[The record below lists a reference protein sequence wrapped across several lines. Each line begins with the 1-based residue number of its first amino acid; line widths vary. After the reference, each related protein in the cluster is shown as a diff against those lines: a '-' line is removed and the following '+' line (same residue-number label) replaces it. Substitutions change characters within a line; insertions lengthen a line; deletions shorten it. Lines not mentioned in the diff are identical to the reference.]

1 MRAWFSKAAAAA
13 RFEVAWVLSHPK
25 EWLAAVAAPLVW
37 CLMLIAAFGDGLMT
51 QIPVGYTDADR
62 SAASREVIE
71 TLSALPSVRLVPF
84 ADVAAAERAL
94 KTASVYGVV
103 TIPENFEAD
112 RRRGTGSPV
121 VLQINKLYY
130 AVGTILEVDL
140 KTALMNLKAA
150 ETAVQLT
157 RGGGTFAE
165 NARRLRL
172 SMPEV
177 YFLGNPAFNFS
188 AYLLPTLVPGVMAL
202 GALLGFVASLVREW
216 REGRVTAW
224 LAAARG
230 SATAAVAGK
239 LTPWIAVWFLA
250 GGVWVAGF
258 AGAAGWGVAGSLSVW
273 FLGTALLM
281 LSMAA
286 LALFA
291 ASLAPSWVIAVSAC
305 ICLVA
310 PTFPFTGFSFPL
322 DAMSPG
328 AQLFGVFLPLT
339 HYLELQ
345 AGVWVL
351 DAPAAVLIKQLGL
364 LALFP
369 LVMGGVGLPMLV
381 RRMHGW
387 VKKEAVPVSAVADT
401 SGNSF
406 LSVMGQTARH
416 AFFSK
421 DTIAVFA
428 GAVAFYLI
436 FYGWPYSGQQVENIP
451 TGIVDL
457 DRSAA
462 SRNYVETLT
471 AAPAVSERFIVHDAA
486 EGLAAF
492 RRGDVDVLVTVPG
505 DYEKRLARGENA
517 SVHILG
523 NGAYPVKTRAVQGA
537 AGAAASDTEA
547 RFALASVMNPGT
559 PSSMSASAKLAGP
572 AMTVIYRYN
581 EISGYGNYTVPMV
594 GPVIVQAV
602 ILFGVSVALGNWLVL
617 NRRERWMAAV
627 AKHPV
632 KRSLAMFLTFWLIA
646 LAWFLYMQGFDFSF
660 GEYGAMANPPATFLV
675 AFTFTAAVTALAMAL
690 ATVTGAGW
698 TAPLTVSLSAPS
710 LFISGA
716 VWPLENMSPVVQGV
730 AQLLP
735 STPGIPASAAAAQ
748 AGAATVDVL
757 PACLQMTLL
766 AVMYLVVTLWRLR
779 RVEERK

>member
-1 MRAWFSKAAAAA
+1 MAAWFSKAAAAA
-13 RFEVAWVLSHPK
+13 RFEVAWVLAHPR
-25 EWLAAVAAPLVW
+25 EWIAAVAAPLVW
-37 CLMLIAAFGDGLMT
+37 CLMLVAAFGDGLMT
-51 QIPVGYTDADR
+51 KLPVGYTDADH

-71 TLSALPSVRLVPF
+71 TLSALPSVNLVPF
-84 ADVAAAERAL
+84 ADGAAAERAL
-94 KTASVYGVV
+94 KNASVYGVV

-121 VLQINKLYY
+121 VLQLNKLYY

-140 KTALMNLKAA
+140 KTALTNLKVAG
-150 ETAVQLT
+150 TAVQLT
-157 RGGGTFAE
+157 TQGGTFTE

-172 SMPEV
+172 SLPEV

-216 REGRVTAW
+216 RERRVTAW
-224 LAAARG
+224 LAAAQG
-230 SATAAVAGK
+230 SATAAVVGK
-239 LTPWIAVWFLA
+239 LLPWITVWLLA

-258 AGAAGWGVAGSLSVW
+258 AGVAGWGVAGSLSVW
-273 FLGTALLM
+273 FLGTALLI

-291 ASLAPSWVIAVSAC
+291 ASLAPTWVIAVSAC

-322 DAMSPG
+322 DAMTPG
-328 AQLFGVFLPLT
+328 AQLFGLFLPLT

-345 AGVWVL
+345 SGVWVL
-351 DAPAAVLIKQLGL
+351 DAPADVLLKALGW
-364 LALFP
+364 LAAFP
-369 LVMGGVGLPMLV
+369 LVMGGLGLPIFV
-381 RRMHGW
+381 RRMRGW
-387 VKKEAVPVSAVADT
+387 VKKEAHPQSAPEGT
-401 SGNSF
+401 SGDSF
-406 LSVMGQTARH
+406 LSVMGQTVRH

-462 SRNYVETLT
+462 SRSYIKTLT
-471 AAPAVSERFIVHDAA
+471 AAPAVAERFVVHDEA
-486 EGLAAF
+486 EGMAAF
-492 RRGDVDVLVTVPG
+492 RRGEVDVLVTVPG

-537 AGAAASDTEA
+537 SGAAAADTEA
-547 RFALASVMNPGT
+547 RFAAASVMNPGT
-559 PSSMSASAKLAGP
+559 PPAMLSAAKLAGP
-572 AMTVIYRYN
+572 SMTVIYRYN

-602 ILFGVSVALGNWLVL
+602 ILFGVSVALGNWLVV

-627 AKHPV
+627 IRHPV
-632 KRSLAMFLTFWLIA
+632 RRGVAMFLTFWLIA
-646 LAWFLYMQGFDFSF
+646 LAWFLYMQGFDFSI
-660 GEYGAMANPPATFLV
+660 GEYGAMANPRATFLV
-675 AFTFTAAVTALAMAL
+675 ALTFTAAVSALAMAL

-716 VWPLENMSPVVQGV
+716 VWPLENMSPVVQGL

-748 AGAATVDVL
+748 AGAATADVL
-757 PACLQMTLL
+757 PACLQMALL
-766 AVMYLVVTLWRLR
+766 AVMYLVLALWRLCR
-779 RVEERK
+779 DGESK

>member
-1 MRAWFSKAAAAA
+1 MTAWFSKVAAAA
-13 RFEVAWVLSHPK
+13 RFEAAWVLAHPK
-25 EWLAAVAAPLVW
+25 EWIAAIAAPLVW
-37 CLMLIAAFGDGLMT
+37 CLMLVVAFGDGLMT
-51 QIPVGYTDADR
+51 KLPVGYTDADH

-94 KTASVYGVV
+94 KNASVYGVV
-103 TIPENFEAD
+103 TIPENFELD
-112 RRRGTGSPV
+112 RRRGIGSPV
-121 VLQINKLYY
+121 VLQLNKLYY

-140 KTALMNLKAA
+140 KTALTHLKVAG
-150 ETAVQLT
+150 TAVQLT
-157 RGGGTFAE
+157 TQGGTFTE

-177 YFLGNPAFNFS
+177 YFMGNPAFNFS

-202 GALLGFVASLVREW
+202 GALLGFAASLVREW
-216 REGRVTAW
+216 RERRVTVW

-230 SATAAVAGK
+230 SATAAVLGK
-239 LTPWIAVWFLA
+239 LLPWVSVWLLA

-258 AGAAGWGVAGSLSVW
+258 AGIAGWGVAGNLSVW
-273 FLGTALLM
+273 FLGTALFI

-322 DAMSPG
+322 DAMTPG
-328 AQLFGVFLPLT
+328 AQLFGLFLPLT

-345 AGVWVL
+345 SGVWVL
-351 DAPAAVLIKQLGL
+351 DAPAAVLLQPLGW
-364 LALFP
+364 LAAFP
-369 LVMGGVGLPMLV
+369 LVMVGIGLPIFV

-387 VKKEAVPVSAVADT
+387 VKKEVHPHPVPEDT
-401 SGNSF
+401 SGDSF

-462 SRNYVETLT
+462 SRNYIATLT
-471 AAPAVSERFIVHDAA
+471 AAPAVAARFIVHDEA
-486 EGLAAF
+486 EGMVAF
-492 RRGDVDVLVTVPG
+492 RRGEVDVLVTVPE

-523 NGAYPVKTRAVQGA
+523 NGAYPVKTRAGQGS
-537 AGAAASDTEA
+537 AGPAAADTEA
-547 RFALASVMNPGT
+547 RWASASVMNPGT
-559 PSSMSASAKLAGP
+559 PASMLSGAKLAGP

-602 ILFGVSVALGNWLVL
+602 ILFGVSVALGNWLVV

-627 AKHPV
+627 IQHPV
-632 KRSLAMFLTFWLIA
+632 RRGLAVFLAFWWIA

-660 GEYGAMANPPATFLV
+660 GEYGAMANPQATFWV
-675 AFTFTAAVTALAMAL
+675 ALTFTAAVSALAMAL
-690 ATVTGAGW
+690 ATITGAGW

-716 VWPLENMSPVVQGV
+716 VWPLENMSPVVLGLS
-730 AQLLP
+730 QLLP
-735 STPGIPASAAAAQ
+735 STVGIPASAAAAQ

-757 PACLQMTLL
+757 SACFEMTLL
-766 AVMYLVVTLWRLR
+766 AIMYLVLALVRLR
-779 RVEERK
+779 CEGEKA

>member
-1 MRAWFSKAAAAA
+1 MQEKR
-13 RFEVAWVLSHPK
+13 K
-25 EWLAAVAAPLVW
+25 EWMREFGLLNLGTFLTAIGSYFFKFPNNFSTGGVTGLSVVLTHYFPNLSNGTIVSVINVA
-37 CLMLIAAFGDGLMT
+37 LMVVGLILLGKEFG
-51 QIPVGYTDADR
+51 
-62 SAASREVIE
+62 
-71 TLSALPSVRLVPF
+71 F
-84 ADVAAAERAL
+84 
-94 KTASVYGVV
+94 KTFYV
-103 TIPENFEAD
+103 TIAFSVMLKLFE
-112 RRRGTGSPV
+112 TVTP
-121 VLQINKLYY
+121 
-130 AVGTILEVDL
+130 
-140 KTALMNLKAA
+140 
-150 ETAVQLT
+150 LT
-157 RGGGTFAE
+157 Q
-165 NARRLRL
+165 
-172 SMPEV
+172 P
-177 YFLGNPAFNFS
+177 
-188 AYLLPTLVPGVMAL
+188 
-202 GALLGFVASLVREW
+202 
-216 REGRVTAW
+216 
-224 LAAARG
+224 
-230 SATAAVAGK
+230 
-239 LTPWIAVWFLA
+239 LTDQ
-250 GGVWVAGF
+250 
-258 AGAAGWGVAGSLSVW
+258 
-273 FLGTALLM
+273 
-281 LSMAA
+281 
-286 LALFA
+286 
-291 ASLAPSWVIAVSAC
+291 
-305 ICLVA
+305 
-310 PTFPFTGFSFPL
+310 PFMEL
-322 DAMSPG
+322 
-328 AQLFGVFLPLT
+328 LFGVFLPLT

-345 AGVWVL
+345 SGVWVL

-387 VKKEAVPVSAVADT
+387 VKKEAIPVSAVADT

-406 LSVMGQTARH
+406 LAVMGQTARH

-457 DRSAA
+457 DRSTA

-471 AAPAVSERFIVHDAA
+471 AAPAVSERFIVHDEA

-559 PSSMSASAKLAGP
+559 PPSMSASAKLVGP

-602 ILFGVSVALGNWLVL
+602 ILFGVSVAFGNWLVV

-627 AKHPV
+627 IRHPV
-632 KRSLAMFLTFWLIA
+632 RRGLAAFLAFWLIA
-646 LAWFLYMQGFDFSF
+646 LAWFLYMQGFDFSV
-660 GEYGAMANPPATFLV
+660 GEYGAMANPQATFLV
-675 AFTFTAAVTALAMAL
+675 ALTFTAAVSALAMAL

-716 VWPLENMSPVVQGV
+716 VWPLENMSPVVQGLS
-730 AQLLP
+730 QLLP
-735 STPGIPASAAAAQ
+735 STVGIPASAAAAQ
-748 AGAATVDVL
+748 AGAATADVL
-757 PACLQMTLL
+757 PACLEMALL
-766 AVMYLVVTLWRLR
+766 AVMYLGVACIRI
-779 RVEERK
+779 KNQAK

>member
-37 CLMLIAAFGDGLMT
+37 CLMLAATFGDGLMT

-140 KTALMNLKAA
+140 KTALTNLKVA

-157 RGGGTFAE
+157 SGGGTFAE

-345 AGVWVL
+345 SGVWVL
-351 DAPAAVLIKQLGL
+351 DASADVLIKQLGL

-369 LVMGGVGLPMLV
+369 LVMGGVGLPVLV

-387 VKKEAVPVSAVADT
+387 VRKEAVLVAAAADT
-401 SGNSF
+401 SGDSF

-462 SRNYVETLT
+462 SRNYLETLT
-471 AAPAVSERFIVHDAA
+471 AAPAVSERFIVHDEA

-559 PSSMSASAKLAGP
+559 PPAMLSAAKLAGP
-572 AMTVIYRYN
+572 SMTVIYRYN

-602 ILFGVSVALGNWLVL
+602 ILFGVSVAFGNWLVV

-627 AKHPV
+627 IRHPV
-632 KRSLAMFLTFWLIA
+632 RRGLAAFLAFWLIA
-646 LAWFLYMQGFDFSF
+646 LAWFLYMQGFDFSV
-660 GEYGAMANPPATFLV
+660 GEYGAMANPQATFLV
-675 AFTFTAAVTALAMAL
+675 ALTFTAAVSALAMAL

-716 VWPLENMSPVVQGV
+716 VWPLENMSPVVQGLS
-730 AQLLP
+730 QLLP
-735 STPGIPASAAAAQ
+735 STVGIPASAAAAQ
-748 AGAATVDVL
+748 AGAATADVL
-757 PACLQMTLL
+757 PACLEMALL
-766 AVMYLVVTLWRLR
+766 AVMYLGVACIRI
-779 RVEERK
+779 KNQAK

>member
-37 CLMLIAAFGDGLMT
+37 CLMLAATFGDGLMT

-140 KTALMNLKAA
+140 KTALTNLKVA

-157 RGGGTFAE
+157 SGGGTFAE

-345 AGVWVL
+345 SGVWVL

-471 AAPAVSERFIVHDAA
+471 AAPAVSERFIVHDEA

-492 RRGDVDVLVTVPG
+492 RRGDVDVLVTVPE

-537 AGAAASDTEA
+537 AGAAASDIEA

-559 PSSMSASAKLAGP
+559 PPLMSASAKLAGP

-602 ILFGVSVALGNWLVL
+602 ILFGVSVAFGNWLVV

-627 AKHPV
+627 IRHPV
-632 KRSLAMFLTFWLIA
+632 RRGLAAFLAFWLIA
-646 LAWFLYMQGFDFSF
+646 LAWFLYMQGFDFSV
-660 GEYGAMANPPATFLV
+660 GEYGAMANPQATFLV
-675 AFTFTAAVTALAMAL
+675 ALTFTAAVSALAMAL

-716 VWPLENMSPVVQGV
+716 VWPLENMSFVVQGLS
-730 AQLLP
+730 QLLP
-735 STPGIPASAAAAQ
+735 STVGIPASAAAAQ
-748 AGAATVDVL
+748 AGAATADVL
-757 PACLQMTLL
+757 PACLEMALL
-766 AVMYLVVTLWRLR
+766 AVMYLGVACIRI
-779 RVEERK
+779 KNQAK

>member
-1 MRAWFSKAAAAA
+1 MWAWFSKAAAAA

-37 CLMLIAAFGDGLMT
+37 CLMLAATFGDGLMT

-140 KTALMNLKAA
+140 KTALTNLKVA

-157 RGGGTFAE
+157 SGGGTFAE

-345 AGVWVL
+345 SGVWVL
-351 DAPAAVLIKQLGL
+351 DAPADVLIKQLGL

-369 LVMGGVGLPMLV
+369 LVMGGIGLPVLV

-387 VKKEAVPVSAVADT
+387 VRKEAVLVAAAADT

-462 SRNYVETLT
+462 SRNYLETLT
-471 AAPAVSERFIVHDAA
+471 AAPAVSERFIVHDEA

-492 RRGDVDVLVTVPG
+492 RRGEVDVLVTVPA

-537 AGAAASDTEA
+537 AGAAAADTEA

-559 PSSMSASAKLAGP
+559 PPSMSASAKLAGP

-602 ILFGVSVALGNWLVL
+602 ILFGVSVAFGNWLVV

-627 AKHPV
+627 IRHPV
-632 KRSLAMFLTFWLIA
+632 RRGLAAFLAFWLIA
-646 LAWFLYMQGFDFSF
+646 LAWFLYMQGFDFSV
-660 GEYGAMANPPATFLV
+660 GEYGAMANPQATFLV
-675 AFTFTAAVTALAMAL
+675 ALTFTAAVSALAMAL

-716 VWPLENMSPVVQGV
+716 VWPLENMSPVVQGLS
-730 AQLLP
+730 QLLP
-735 STPGIPASAAAAQ
+735 STVGIPASAAAAQ
-748 AGAATVDVL
+748 AGAATADVL
-757 PACLQMTLL
+757 PACLEMALL
-766 AVMYLVVTLWRLR
+766 AVMYLGVACIRI
-779 RVEERK
+779 KNQAK

>member
-37 CLMLIAAFGDGLMT
+37 CLMLAATFGDGLMT

-71 TLSALPSVRLVPF
+71 TLSALPSVRLMPF

-140 KTALMNLKAA
+140 KTALTNLKVA

-157 RGGGTFAE
+157 SGGGTFAE

-345 AGVWVL
+345 SGVWVL

-387 VKKEAVPVSAVADT
+387 VRKEAVLVAAAADT
-401 SGNSF
+401 SGDSF

-471 AAPAVSERFIVHDAA
+471 AAPAVSERFIVHDEA

-559 PSSMSASAKLAGP
+559 PPLMSASAKLAGP

-602 ILFGVSVALGNWLVL
+602 ILFGVSVAFGNWLVV

-627 AKHPV
+627 IRHPV
-632 KRSLAMFLTFWLIA
+632 RRGLAAFLAFWLIA
-646 LAWFLYMQGFDFSF
+646 LAWFLYMQGFDFSV
-660 GEYGAMANPPATFLV
+660 GEYGAMANPQATFLV
-675 AFTFTAAVTALAMAL
+675 ALTFTAAVSALAMAL

-716 VWPLENMSPVVQGV
+716 VWPLENMSPVVQGLS
-730 AQLLP
+730 QLLP
-735 STPGIPASAAAAQ
+735 STVGIPASAAAAQ
-748 AGAATVDVL
+748 AGAATADVL
-757 PACLQMTLL
+757 PACLEMALL
-766 AVMYLVVTLWRLR
+766 AVMYLGVACIRI
-779 RVEERK
+779 KNQAK

>member
-37 CLMLIAAFGDGLMT
+37 CLMLAATFGDGLMT

-140 KTALMNLKAA
+140 KTALTNLKVA

-157 RGGGTFAE
+157 SGGGTFAE

-345 AGVWVL
+345 SGVWVL
-351 DAPAAVLIKQLGL
+351 DAPADVLIKQLGL

-369 LVMGGVGLPMLV
+369 LVMGGIGLPVLV

-387 VKKEAVPVSAVADT
+387 VRKEAVLVAAAADT

-462 SRNYVETLT
+462 SRNYLETLT
-471 AAPAVSERFIVHDAA
+471 AAPAVSERFIVHDEA

-492 RRGDVDVLVTVPG
+492 RRGEVDVLVTVPA

-537 AGAAASDTEA
+537 AGAAAADTEA

-559 PSSMSASAKLAGP
+559 PPSMSASAKLAGP

-602 ILFGVSVALGNWLVL
+602 ILFGVSVAFGNWLVV

-627 AKHPV
+627 IRHPV
-632 KRSLAMFLTFWLIA
+632 RRGLAAFLAFWLIA
-646 LAWFLYMQGFDFSF
+646 LAWFLYMQGFDFSV
-660 GEYGAMANPPATFLV
+660 GEYGAMANPQATFLV
-675 AFTFTAAVTALAMAL
+675 ALTFTAAVSALAMAL

-716 VWPLENMSPVVQGV
+716 VWPLENMSPVVQGLS
-730 AQLLP
+730 QLLP
-735 STPGIPASAAAAQ
+735 STVGIPASAAAAQ
-748 AGAATVDVL
+748 AGAATADVL
-757 PACLQMTLL
+757 PACLEMALL
-766 AVMYLVVTLWRLR
+766 AVMYLGVACIRI
-779 RVEERK
+779 KNQAK

>member
-1 MRAWFSKAAAAA
+1 M
-13 RFEVAWVLSHPK
+13 
-25 EWLAAVAAPLVW
+25 
-37 CLMLIAAFGDGLMT
+37 
-51 QIPVGYTDADR
+51 
-62 SAASREVIE
+62 
-71 TLSALPSVRLVPF
+71 
-84 ADVAAAERAL
+84 
-94 KTASVYGVV
+94 
-103 TIPENFEAD
+103 
-112 RRRGTGSPV
+112 
-121 VLQINKLYY
+121 
-130 AVGTILEVDL
+130 
-140 KTALMNLKAA
+140 
-150 ETAVQLT
+150 
-157 RGGGTFAE
+157 
-165 NARRLRL
+165 
-172 SMPEV
+172 
-177 YFLGNPAFNFS
+177 
-188 AYLLPTLVPGVMAL
+188 
-202 GALLGFVASLVREW
+202 
-216 REGRVTAW
+216 
-224 LAAARG
+224 
-230 SATAAVAGK
+230 
-239 LTPWIAVWFLA
+239 
-250 GGVWVAGF
+250 
-258 AGAAGWGVAGSLSVW
+258 
-273 FLGTALLM
+273 
-281 LSMAA
+281 
-286 LALFA
+286 
-291 ASLAPSWVIAVSAC
+291 
-305 ICLVA
+305 
-310 PTFPFTGFSFPL
+310 
-322 DAMSPG
+322 
-328 AQLFGVFLPLT
+328 
-339 HYLELQ
+339 
-345 AGVWVL
+345 
-351 DAPAAVLIKQLGL
+351 
-364 LALFP
+364 
-369 LVMGGVGLPMLV
+369 
-381 RRMHGW
+381 
-387 VKKEAVPVSAVADT
+387 
-401 SGNSF
+401 
-406 LSVMGQTARH
+406 
-416 AFFSK
+416 
-421 DTIAVFA
+421 
-428 GAVAFYLI
+428 
-436 FYGWPYSGQQVENIP
+436 ENIP

-471 AAPAVSERFIVHDAA
+471 AAPAVSERFIVHDEA

-505 DYEKRLARGENA
+505 DYEKRLARGENV

-559 PSSMSASAKLAGP
+559 PPSMSASAKLAGP

-632 KRSLAMFLTFWLIA
+632 KRGLAMFLTFWLIA

-757 PACLQMTLL
+757 PACLQMALL

>member
-1 MRAWFSKAAAAA
+1 M
-13 RFEVAWVLSHPK
+13 
-25 EWLAAVAAPLVW
+25 LAAT
-37 CLMLIAAFGDGLMT
+37 FGDGLMT

-140 KTALMNLKAA
+140 KTALTNLKVA

-157 RGGGTFAE
+157 SGGGTFAE

-345 AGVWVL
+345 SGVWVL

-471 AAPAVSERFIVHDAA
+471 AAPAVSERFIVHDEA

-559 PSSMSASAKLAGP
+559 PPLMSASAKLAGP

-602 ILFGVSVALGNWLVL
+602 ILFGVSVAFGNWLVV

-627 AKHPV
+627 IRHPV
-632 KRSLAMFLTFWLIA
+632 RRGLAAFLAFWLIA
-646 LAWFLYMQGFDFSF
+646 LAWFLYMQGFDFSV
-660 GEYGAMANPPATFLV
+660 GEYGAMANPQATFLV
-675 AFTFTAAVTALAMAL
+675 ALTFTAAVSALAMAL

-716 VWPLENMSPVVQGV
+716 VWPLENMSPVVQGLS
-730 AQLLP
+730 QLLP
-735 STPGIPASAAAAQ
+735 STVGIPASAAAAQ
-748 AGAATVDVL
+748 AGAATADVL
-757 PACLQMTLL
+757 PACLEMALL
-766 AVMYLVVTLWRLR
+766 AVMYLGVACIRI
-779 RVEERK
+779 KNQAK

>member
-1 MRAWFSKAAAAA
+1 
-13 RFEVAWVLSHPK
+13 
-25 EWLAAVAAPLVW
+25 
-37 CLMLIAAFGDGLMT
+37 
-51 QIPVGYTDADR
+51 
-62 SAASREVIE
+62 
-71 TLSALPSVRLVPF
+71 
-84 ADVAAAERAL
+84 
-94 KTASVYGVV
+94 
-103 TIPENFEAD
+103 
-112 RRRGTGSPV
+112 
-121 VLQINKLYY
+121 
-130 AVGTILEVDL
+130 
-140 KTALMNLKAA
+140 
-150 ETAVQLT
+150 
-157 RGGGTFAE
+157 
-165 NARRLRL
+165 
-172 SMPEV
+172 
-177 YFLGNPAFNFS
+177 
-188 AYLLPTLVPGVMAL
+188 
-202 GALLGFVASLVREW
+202 
-216 REGRVTAW
+216 
-224 LAAARG
+224 
-230 SATAAVAGK
+230 
-239 LTPWIAVWFLA
+239 
-250 GGVWVAGF
+250 
-258 AGAAGWGVAGSLSVW
+258 
-273 FLGTALLM
+273 
-281 LSMAA
+281 
-286 LALFA
+286 
-291 ASLAPSWVIAVSAC
+291 
-305 ICLVA
+305 
-310 PTFPFTGFSFPL
+310 
-322 DAMSPG
+322 
-328 AQLFGVFLPLT
+328 
-339 HYLELQ
+339 
-345 AGVWVL
+345 
-351 DAPAAVLIKQLGL
+351 
-364 LALFP
+364 
-369 LVMGGVGLPMLV
+369 MGGVGLPMLV

-471 AAPAVSERFIVHDAA
+471 AAPAVSERFIVHDEA

-559 PSSMSASAKLAGP
+559 PPLMSASAKLAGP

-602 ILFGVSVALGNWLVL
+602 ILFGVSVAFGNWLVV

-627 AKHPV
+627 IRHPV
-632 KRSLAMFLTFWLIA
+632 RRGLAAFLAFWLIA
-646 LAWFLYMQGFDFSF
+646 LAWFLYMQGFDFSV
-660 GEYGAMANPPATFLV
+660 GEYGAMANPQATFLV
-675 AFTFTAAVTALAMAL
+675 ALTFTAAVSALAMAL

-716 VWPLENMSPVVQGV
+716 VWPLENMSPVVQGLS
-730 AQLLP
+730 QLLP
-735 STPGIPASAAAAQ
+735 STVGIPASAAAAQ
-748 AGAATVDVL
+748 AGAATADVL
-757 PACLQMTLL
+757 PACLEMALL
-766 AVMYLVVTLWRLR
+766 AVMYLGVACIRI
-779 RVEERK
+779 KNQAK

>member
-37 CLMLIAAFGDGLMT
+37 CLMLAATFGDGLMT

-140 KTALMNLKAA
+140 KTALTNLKVA

-157 RGGGTFAE
+157 SGGGTFAE
-165 NARRLRL
+165 NVRRLRL

-281 LSMAA
+281 LSMVA

-345 AGVWVL
+345 SGVWVL

-406 LSVMGQTARH
+406 LAVMGQTARH

-457 DRSAA
+457 DRSTA
-462 SRNYVETLT
+462 SRSYVETLT
-471 AAPAVSERFIVHDAA
+471 AAPAVSERFIVHDEA

-559 PSSMSASAKLAGP
+559 PPLMSASAKLAGP

-602 ILFGVSVALGNWLVL
+602 ILFGVSVAFGNWLVV
-617 NRRERWMAAV
+617 NRRERWMAV
-627 AKHPV
+627 VIRHPV
-632 KRSLAMFLTFWLIA
+632 RRGLAAFLAFWLIA
-646 LAWFLYMQGFDFSF
+646 LAWFLYMQGFDFSV
-660 GEYGAMANPPATFLV
+660 GEYGAMANPQATFLV
-675 AFTFTAAVTALAMAL
+675 ALTFTAAVSALAMAL

-716 VWPLENMSPVVQGV
+716 VWPLENMSPVVQGLS
-730 AQLLP
+730 QLLP
-735 STPGIPASAAAAQ
+735 STVGIPASAAAAQ
-748 AGAATVDVL
+748 AGAATADVL
-757 PACLQMTLL
+757 PACLEMALL
-766 AVMYLVVTLWRLR
+766 AVMYLGVACIRI
-779 RVEERK
+779 KNQAK

>member
-37 CLMLIAAFGDGLMT
+37 CLMLAATFGDGLMT

-140 KTALMNLKAA
+140 KTALTNLKVA

-157 RGGGTFAE
+157 SGGGTFAE

-345 AGVWVL
+345 SGVWVL
-351 DAPAAVLIKQLGL
+351 DAPADVLIKQLGL

-369 LVMGGVGLPMLV
+369 LVMGGIGLPVLV

-387 VKKEAVPVSAVADT
+387 VRKEAVLVAAAADT
-401 SGNSF
+401 SGDSF

-462 SRNYVETLT
+462 SRNYLETLT
-471 AAPAVSERFIVHDAA
+471 AAPAVSERFIVHDEA

-492 RRGDVDVLVTVPG
+492 RRGEVDVLVTVPA

-537 AGAAASDTEA
+537 AGAAAADTEA

-559 PSSMSASAKLAGP
+559 PPLMSASAKLAGP

-602 ILFGVSVALGNWLVL
+602 ILFGVSVAFGNWLVV

-627 AKHPV
+627 IRHPV
-632 KRSLAMFLTFWLIA
+632 RRGLAAFLAFWLIA
-646 LAWFLYMQGFDFSF
+646 LAWFLYMQGFDFSV
-660 GEYGAMANPPATFLV
+660 GEYGAMANPQATFLV
-675 AFTFTAAVTALAMAL
+675 ALTFTAAVSALAMAL

-716 VWPLENMSPVVQGV
+716 VWPLENMSPVVQGLS
-730 AQLLP
+730 QLLP
-735 STPGIPASAAAAQ
+735 STVGIPASAAAAQ
-748 AGAATVDVL
+748 AGAATADVL
-757 PACLQMTLL
+757 PACLEMALL
-766 AVMYLVVTLWRLR
+766 AVMYLGVACIRI
-779 RVEERK
+779 KNQAK